1 MRRWATPVYTL
12 VLIAIAV
19 TAWSVLQEAQSAV
32 LESQSGSVSSV
43 ENDPTAPG
51 FRAFTEPT
59 PTGLVLHT
67 RISSRGGAELAG
79 ATVLLSAG
87 DVGGGTIVS
96 VPAAFGLEAPLG
108 ETFETE
114 GFVPVLRELKE
125 IFGIGFGEVV
135 VLDSGSWTALMAKDL
150 PLPMTLRTDLVA
162 DDGRV
167 LVAAGTRDFSLE
179 EVAVIASHRN
189 AGDVSLTVSQRQQ
202 DVWKAWVGRTAASPE
217 LPPELAVDE
226 GFLDLIATLTRNEVS
241 YRIADFTAGSSDFY
255 RADADALQNLVATL
269 VPFPEP
275 IEPGGRETVMLLDG
289 TGGEIEQRRVLSSVV
304 IAGGTV
310 SVLGNTSEL
319 VAESVVQVHNPES
332 WAFAQRLAT
341 ILGATVMDAPSVDSP
356 SDVTVIIGADSSDG
370 P

>member
-1 MRRWATPVYTL
+1 MRRWATPVFTL
-12 VLIAIAV
+12 VLVAIAA
-19 TAWSVLQEAQSAV
+19 TAWGVLQEAQDAV
-32 LESQSGSVSSV
+32 LESQSGSVTSV

-67 RISSRGGAELAG
+67 AISRQGGAELAG

-96 VPAAFGLEAPLG
+96 IPGAFGLDAPLAD
-108 ETFETE
+108 TFTTE
-114 GFVPVLRELKE
+114 GFVPVLQELKQ

-135 VLDSGSWTALMAKDL
+135 VLDGASWTALMAEDL
-150 PLPMTLRTDLVA
+150 PLPMTLRTDLV
-162 DDGRV
+162 DDQGRV
-167 LVAAGTRDFSLE
+167 VVASGTRDFTLP
-179 EVAVIASHRN
+179 EVARIASHRN
-189 AGDVSLTVSQRQQ
+189 PAEVTLNVAQRQQ

-241 YRIADFTAGSSDFY
+241 YRMADFTSENSQFY
-255 RADADALQNLVATL
+255 RADSESLQSLVAAL

-275 IEPGGRETVMLLDG
+275 IEAGSRDSVMLLDG
-289 TGGEIEQRRVLSSVV
+289 TGGDVNQRDVLTSIVSS
-304 IAGGTV
+304 GGTV
-310 SVLGNTSEL
+310 TVLGNTIEL
-319 VAESVVQVHNPES
+319 VDDSVINVHNPDS
-332 WAFAQRLAT
+332 WAFAQRLGAS
-341 ILGATVMDAPSVDSP
+341 LGAEVVDTPSEEVP
-356 SDVTVIIGADSSDG
+356 SDVTVIIGADLAVG